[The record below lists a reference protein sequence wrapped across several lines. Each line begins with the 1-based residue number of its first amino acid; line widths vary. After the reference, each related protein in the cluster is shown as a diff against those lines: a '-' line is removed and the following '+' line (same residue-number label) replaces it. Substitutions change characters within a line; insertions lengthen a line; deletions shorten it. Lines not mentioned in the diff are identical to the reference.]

1 MQTSRKNVKR
11 IYVAVAI
18 FIVFAFVLEL
28 TGVKILLFLIEYR
41 LAVVRLIAFVFVI
54 VIAFFILK
62 SEAGWKGKLSIAIF
76 LMLGVY
82 ACVCFYDFVLP
93 TQYTRCDLYSQKLN
107 GGARILN
114 GKNYKISLCG
124 TGGDDMQSGDAIRL
138 QVFSDAGVLLASRH
152 FLVNWNENSPNSLEY
167 RPDRITYYDNN
178 GRVFEKHLFMPPTAL
193 DWVRA
198 RIPLLD

>member
-1 MQTSRKNVKR
+1 MQASGKNVKR
-11 IYVAVAI
+11 IYVAVTI
-18 FIVFAFVLEL
+18 FIVFGVVLNL

-54 VIAFFILK
+54 VIVFSIVK
-62 SEAGWKGKLSIAIF
+62 SKTGWKGKLSIAIF
-76 LMLGVY
+76 LMFGVY
-82 ACVCFYDFVLP
+82 ACVCFFNFVLP
-93 TQYTRCDLYSQKLN
+93 TQYTRCDLYSQRLN
-107 GGARILN
+107 GGVKILN
-114 GKNYKISLCG
+114 GKIYKISLCG
-124 TGGDDMQSGDAIRL
+124 TGGDDMQSGDSIRL

-167 RPDRITYYDNN
+167 GPDRITYYDNN

-193 DWVRA
+193 DWMRA